1 MVARVARTSL
11 WAWWG
16 RRLGQG
22 LAAAALVLGALA
34 LGWIG
39 RGWWETQRAIPPTVE
54 QPSPEPPP
62 DRLELQPAAFDDL
75 PGWREDSLV
84 AALPALRRSCAV
96 LVRQPDDRPLGGA
109 RDGRVAGTVADWR
122 DVCTALGR
130 LPVVDPQT
138 AVVPGP
144 RPLRDPAEAGASSGV
159 PGASSTRESAE
170 AQVRAFFETRF
181 RPYAVRNRGDPL
193 GLFTGYYEPTLEGSR
208 RRSERYRVPLYV
220 RPPELV
226 TVDLGAF
233 REDLEGRR
241 VAGRLEG
248 RKLVPFH
255 DRTAI
260 DAGRLGG
267 RGLELV
273 WVDDPVD
280 AFFLHIQG
288 SGRIE
293 LDDGGRLRV
302 GYAGQNGHPYFAIG
316 RELIDRGALTPEEVS
331 MQSIRRWLEEHP
343 VEASDVLQKN
353 PSYVFFREL
362 REEGPVG
369 SQGVVLTPGRSLAVD
384 RAFLPLGVPVWL
396 DGSAPL
402 VGRPGTDTIL
412 QRLLIAQ
419 DTGGAIRGPVRGD
432 VFWGPGDEAAD
443 VAGRMK
449 HPGRLWLLLP
459 NTVSAP

>member
-1 MVARVARTSL
+1 MAARVARTG
-11 WAWWG
+11 ARTRWG
-16 RRLGQG
+16 KG
-22 LAAAALVLGALA
+22 LATTGLVLLAAL
-34 LGWIG
+34 LGWLG
-39 RGWWETQRAIPPTVE
+39 RGGWEAWRAPPPVVE
-54 QPSPEPPP
+54 RPPPEAPP
-62 DRLELQPAAFDDL
+62 DRLDLHPATFEDL
-75 PGWREDSLV
+75 PGWGEDSL
-84 AALPALRRSCAV
+84 AEALPALRRSCAA
-96 LVRQPDDRPLGGA
+96 LARQPGDRPLGGA
-109 RDGRVAGTVADWR
+109 RDGRVAGTAGDWR
-122 DVCTALGR
+122 TPCAALR
-130 LPVVDPQT
+130 ALQ
-138 AVVPGP
+138 AVVLP
-144 RPLRDPAEAGASSGV
+144 DAADVDTEI
-159 PGASSTRESAE
+159 
-170 AQVRAFFETRF
+170 RAFFETHF
-181 RPYAVRNRGDPL
+181 RPWGVSNRGDRV

-226 TVDLGAF
+226 TVNLGEF

-248 RKLVPFH
+248 RRLVPFH
-255 DRTAI
+255 DRAAI
-260 DAGRLGG
+260 DAGGLAG
-267 RGLELV
+267 RGLELL

-293 LDDGGRLRV
+293 LDDGGHLRV
-302 GYAGQNGHPYFAIG
+302 GYAAQNGHPYFAIG
-316 RELIDRGALTPEEVS
+316 RELMDRGALTPEEVS

-343 VEASDVLQKN
+343 EEAGDVLHRN

-362 REEGPVG
+362 GEEGPVG

-384 RAFLPLGVPVWL
+384 RSFVPLGVPVWL

-402 VGRPGTDTIL
+402 VGRPETDTIL
-412 QRLLIAQ
+412 QRLLVAQ

-449 HPGRLWLLLP
+449 HPGRIWLLLP
-459 NTVSAP
+459 RWVGRGDPARKGSSSEN